1 MWWTGGE
8 RGRSER
14 RGRWGILARSL
25 SWTWWSMPP
34 WRASNVIRGICR
46 WPGWRGVDSKG
57 AGSNLHDGQA
67 ADSARRDGCEQ
78 VREPRETG
86 ETRELPQ
93 GAQRDE
99 RDERDQRGRRAR
111 RARTAR
117 ARRGDAGVHS
127 HSLMIS
133 CPGRIVRSFQTSRS
147 SFSTNRRIL
156 RTNNR
161 TTVIMRRDVP
171 AGRAGR

>member
-34 WRASNVIRGICR
+34 WRAGGICR

-78 VREPRETG
+78 VREPRETV
-86 ETRELPQ
+86 ETRELPE

-99 RDERDQRGRRAR
+99 RDERDERDQRDRTARRAR

-127 HSLMIS
+127 HSHSHSHSLDDQLPRKNCSFIS
-133 CPGRIVRSFQTSRS
+133 NFPLIFLNESPHPSNEQ
-147 SFSTNRRIL
+147 
-156 RTNNR
+156 
-161 TTVIMRRDVP
+161 
-171 AGRAGR
+171 